1 MMNALKIPNGSVLAK
16 FRTDITSAREFLQ
29 MLFRGYGKSVMKERV
44 QKISDN
50 ILGYLLY
57 LSEVKDPE
65 GELRKEDL
73 ELYRF
78 MEKYAYG
85 KR

>member
-1 MMNALKIPNGSVLAK
+1 MNGFVTESMRRIVTAHGIIN
-16 FRTDITSAREFLQ
+16 T
-29 MLFRGYGKSVMKERV
+29 VMKERV
-44 QKISDN
+44 QRIPDN